1 MTLNDVVKEYIE
13 VKAIIDNISEAIEQ
27 SENIVS
33 TYSRRLKSSTT
44 TYFNGTA
51 SNPAS
56 NLVNNISGCME
67 SVYNP
72 VLHLNAQSREL
83 YKCTA

>member
-33 TYSRRLKSSTT
+33 TYSRGLK
-44 TYFNGTA
+44 
-51 SNPAS
+51 
-56 NLVNNISGCME
+56 
-67 SVYNP
+67 
-72 VLHLNAQSREL
+72 VLLLLILMVQ
-83 YKCTA
+83 